1 MGVSTKAAYEQIL
14 LDLQRQIIQA
24 KEEIQRQETRIA
36 ELQTAMKV
44 IEVQIKAQSSLPVTV
59 SIEEPTKSVYAGLG
73 VVAAGEKFLESYQE
87 LAGSR
92 LIAEELKR
100 GGYPTKAKK
109 FTTTV
114 HSLFYR
120 DYKKNPNTRLVYR
133 NYKWGLKD
141 WELDRKGRVIHREPA
156 LFLTHDSR
164 SSVS

>member
-1 MGVSTKAAYEQIL
+1 MSVPTKAAYEQIL

-24 KEEIQRQETRIA
+24 KEEVERQQAKITD
-36 ELQTAMKV
+36 LQTAIKV
-44 IEVQIKAQSSLPVTV
+44 IEVQIKAQSNTTATI

-73 VVAAGEKFLESYQE
+73 VVAAGEKFLESYQD
-87 LAGSR
+87 LASSR

-109 FTTTV
+109 FATTV

-120 DYKKNPNTRLVYR
+120 DYKTNLDTRLVYR
-133 NYKWGLKD
+133 NYKWGLKS
-141 WELDRKGRVIHREPA
+141 WELDKKGRVIHREAA
-156 LFLTHDSR
+156 LFLTRDSQ